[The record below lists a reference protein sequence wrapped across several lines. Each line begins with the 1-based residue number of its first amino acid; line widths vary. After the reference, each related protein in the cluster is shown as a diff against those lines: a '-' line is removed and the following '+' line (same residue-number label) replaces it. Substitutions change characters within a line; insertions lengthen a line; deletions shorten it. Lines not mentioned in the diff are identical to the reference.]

1 MPSARFTLLVF
12 AVAVSTGPAA
22 AAQTDRFSPLF
33 RLEAGTL
40 NPRDPFAA
48 TFTWG
53 ASLGAEW
60 DDRRAILFRFT
71 RQHFNGDEDA
81 DYTTDARTL
90 VTVAGELATAAPN
103 RRKQQLRFRLGGGAL
118 LRPGLGTA
126 PVLSAGVAIRYELWP
141 HTSLVGHI
149 EDDAAILPRKDIRGC
164 NTSPP
169 VTGTCRSVMVGGAWL
184 HNFGLMVAL
193 EVR

>member
-1 MPSARFTLLVF
+1 MPSVHFSVLLF
-12 AVAVSTGPAA
+12 AVAASTGRAA
-22 AAQTDRFSPLF
+22 TAQTGRFAPLI

-118 LRPGLGTA
+118 FRPGLGTA

-149 EDDAAILPRKDIRGC
+149 EDHAAILPRKDIRGC
-164 NTSPP
+164 V
-169 VTGTCRSVMVGGAWL
+169 VTGPNATCRSVVTGGAWL
-184 HNFGLMVAL
+184 HNFGLIVAL